1 MVWPR
6 VARRLA
12 ALAVVTAPRPVA
24 EIDSCGLTNS
34 IGNTAILMYTQVAS
48 KSKAAQSDL
57 HSWLVRRDLES
68 FRRQSSVSR
77 FYFLLFAPC
86 CLADHGKIQL
96 QLEGARKTAMAAIN
110 AKRPYSLEPGE
121 GVKSLMIKSTK
132 LMSWRL
138 LAHTFSLS
146 ECGSRAKLLSTN
158 PSDLFHQKLTFAN
171 VRQQNARGSRSNK
184 FLS

>member
-12 ALAVVTAPRPVA
+12 ALAVVTAARPVA

-77 FYFLLFAPC
+77 FYFFAFC
-86 CLADHGKIQL
+86 IVWLIMAKSSCNWKVLERL
-96 QLEGARKTAMAAIN
+96 QWPQSMRRGRTRLN
-110 AKRPYSLEPGE
+110 Q
-121 GVKSLMIKSTK
+121 VKVLNHS
-132 LMSWRL
+132 
-138 LAHTFSLS
+138 
-146 ECGSRAKLLSTN
+146 
-158 PSDLFHQKLTFAN
+158 
-171 VRQQNARGSRSNK
+171 
-184 FLS
+184 

>member
-24 EIDSCGLTNS
+24 EDSCGLTNS
-34 IGNTAILMYTQVAS
+34 IGNTAILMTQVAS

-77 FYFLLFAPC
+77 FIFFAFCTGPC
-86 CLADHGKIQL
+86 CLSDRGKIQL

-110 AKRPYSLEPGE
+110 AKRPYSFEPGE
-121 GVKSLMIKSTK
+121 GVKSLMS
-132 LMSWRL
+132 
-138 LAHTFSLS
+138 
-146 ECGSRAKLLSTN
+146 
-158 PSDLFHQKLTFAN
+158 
-171 VRQQNARGSRSNK
+171 
-184 FLS
+184 